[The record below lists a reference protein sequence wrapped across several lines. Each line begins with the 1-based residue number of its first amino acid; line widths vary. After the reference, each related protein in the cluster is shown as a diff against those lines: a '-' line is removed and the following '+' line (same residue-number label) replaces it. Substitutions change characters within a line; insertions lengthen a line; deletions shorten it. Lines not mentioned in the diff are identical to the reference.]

1 MRREG
6 NLMTCTVAGLAKY
19 LKDNIVAND
28 KGEIFS
34 IPECDF
40 CIIDDDN
47 VKYTLKELHKGAE
60 SWYGLKIVDGGFES
74 DCLVLMADYYGGG
87 SANIAQIWN
96 DGIEPSEGTVQ
107 DLIKLIE
114 DTLCQRDFAKHDTLL
129 LVEFLQRSRRK
140 KYTVWL
146 TALKYGEVYVDAVN
160 EEEAKEKAEALYR
173 ADKVEWNS
181 GKLTDVEADEIIE

>member
-1 MRREG
+1 
-6 NLMTCTVAGLAKY
+6 MTCTVAELAKY

-28 KGEIFS
+28 KGEIFL

-107 DLIKLIE
+107 DLTKLIE

-146 TALKYGEVYVDAVN
+146 TALKYGEVYVDAIN

-181 GKLTDVEADEIIE
+181 GKLTDVEADEIV

>member
-1 MRREG
+1 
-6 NLMTCTVAGLAKY
+6 MTCTVAELAKY

-40 CIIDDDN
+40 CITDDDN
-47 VKYTLKELHKGAE
+47 AKYTLKDLYKKAE
-60 SWYGLKIVDGGFES
+60 SWYGLKIIDGGFES

-87 SANIAQIWN
+87 SANIAQIWS

-107 DLIKLIE
+107 DLTMLLE

-129 LVEFLQRSRRK
+129 LVEFTQRSREK

-146 TALKYGEVYVDAVN
+146 TALKYGEVYVDAANV
-160 EEEAKEKAEALYR
+160 EEAKEKAQALYR

-181 GKLTDVEADEIIE
+181 GELTDIEADEIID

>member
-1 MRREG
+1 
-6 NLMTCTVAGLAKY
+6 MTCTVAGLAKY

-47 VKYTLKELHKGAE
+47 VKYTLKELHKEAE

-181 GKLTDVEADEIIE
+181 GELTDVEADEIIE